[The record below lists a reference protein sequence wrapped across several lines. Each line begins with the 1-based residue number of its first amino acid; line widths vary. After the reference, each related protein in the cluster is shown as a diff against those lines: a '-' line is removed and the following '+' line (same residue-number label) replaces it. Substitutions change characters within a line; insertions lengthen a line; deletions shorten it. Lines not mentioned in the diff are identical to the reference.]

1 MLNGYLRIAFLVVT
15 SASVALAQQPSA
27 LVGTWAGK
35 VQGYEIEMK
44 LVLNADGTADYE
56 GVLGS
61 WRVQGNRVLLTQEGE
76 TVAYN
81 FTLQGSQLTL
91 SGGDL
96 MAPLV
101 LTRAGGSGRGV
112 GGGGFAPRVQAP
124 EQAAEVG
131 APPPAPGPGG
141 LAGLGGMTG
150 GKTAAASEATPRRRA
165 LAESDLVQLLESGVP
180 SRRLIDLVE
189 EHGVAFR
196 PTPALTSKLKAKG
209 ATDELIAAVR
219 RAGAAQTSGAAAATK
234 APAGGLA
241 GLGRVGGAQPA
252 RGSASGGGLAGL
264 TQAPRGPS
272 GGASRRSGAAGGPPP
287 SGGGSRRNYEPWGLS
302 FAVPPGWKV
311 GERQGF
317 LLMGSDTEAGLIII
331 RLARRTT
338 LEQLVQE
345 YGEGMQEEGLQL
357 MPTMQAQ
364 EFPAGQNRAVAG
376 ELAGTAQDGAQIRA
390 RTIAVASP
398 FGDAAVVLG
407 MTTEEKYAGLKPR
420 VESIASSFS
429 FTQPQAPPIL
439 EAIAGQWFY
448 ISTSSFGSSERYL
461 NLCSDGRFSE
471 NSSIYSSG
479 SAGTAYGERGGG
491 TAQWY
496 AEGDAN
502 QGTVTVTHPNGETS
516 QFQYRRGGGG
526 LIVDGRKYA
535 RYGDG
540 SCTKSSPD

>member
-1 MLNGYLRIAFLVVT
+1 MSNGCLRIVFLIVT

-27 LVGTWAGK
+27 LVGTWVGK
-35 VQGYEIEMK
+35 VQGYEVEMK

-56 GVLGS
+56 GALGS
-61 WRVQGNRVLLTQEGE
+61 WRLQGNRVLLTEEGE

-101 LTRAGGSGRGV
+101 LTRAGGSGGAI

-124 EQAAEVG
+124 EQAAEVE
-131 APPPAPGPGG
+131 APPPASGPGG
-141 LAGLGGMTG
+141 LAGLGGMAG
-150 GKTAAASEATPRRRA
+150 GKTPAASEATPRRRA

-189 EHGVAFR
+189 EHGVAFS

-219 RAGAAQTSGAAAATK
+219 RAGVAQTRGAAAATK

-241 GLGRVGGAQPA
+241 GLGQMGGAQPA

-264 TQAPRGPS
+264 GQAPSGPS
-272 GGASRRSGAAGGPPP
+272 GGVSRPSVAAGGRPP
-287 SGGGSRRNYEPWGLS
+287 SGGGSRQNYEPWGLS
-302 FAVPPGWKV
+302 FVVPPGWKV

-317 LLMGSDTEAGLIII
+317 LLMGSDTEAGLIIV
-331 RLARRTT
+331 RLARRAT

-407 MTTEEKYAGLKPR
+407 MTTEEKYSGLKPR

-429 FTQPQAPPIL
+429 FTQPQAPPVL

-471 NSSIYSSG
+471 RSDIYSSG
-479 SAGTAYGERGGG
+479 GAGTAYGERGN
-491 TAQWY
+491 TAQWS

-502 QGTVTVTHPNGETS
+502 QGTVTVTYPNGETS
-516 QFQYRRGGGG
+516 QFQYQRGGGG

-540 SCTKSSPD
+540 SCTKTSPY